1 MSEDNGQDRDNNG
14 EAAAPVGRAVTQFK
28 KGQPRPAN
36 AGRRPG
42 VPNKMSVA
50 MRDAVVEAIDWA
62 GFVQWDKKRNAF
74 CKEGKE
80 KGLVAFMKFLALYE
94 RDKIMPLVQRVL
106 PMHVTAAVVHRAYS
120 TEDEVRALCAER
132 GIPFE
137 SLIDLS
143 VGLEDAPPTIDG
155 TAVDVEDPMD

>member
-1 MSEDNGQDRDNNG
+1 MSEDNGSDQDNNG
-14 EAAAPVGRAVTQFK
+14 TAAPTGRAVSQFK
-28 KGQPRPAN
+28 KGQPRPAK
-36 AGRRPG
+36 AGRKKG
-42 VPNKMSVA
+42 TPNKMPIA
-50 MRDAVVEAIDWA
+50 MRDAVVEAIEWA
-62 GFVQWDKKRNAF
+62 GFIEWEESYKAF
-74 CKEGKE
+74 CKAGSE
-80 KGLVAFMKFLALYE
+80 KGLVAFMKFLALHE
-94 RDKIMPLVQRVL
+94 RDKIMPLVLRVL
-106 PMHVTAAVVHRAYS
+106 PMHVTASVVHRQYS

>member
-1 MSEDNGQDRDNNG
+1 MSEERQNND
-14 EAAAPVGRAVTQFK
+14 AVTKIDKPHLFK
-28 KGQPRPAN
+28 KGQPRPAK
-36 AGRRPG
+36 AGRRAG
-42 VPNKMSVA
+42 TPNKMSVA

-62 GFVQWDKKRNAF
+62 GFVEWDKKRNEF
-74 CKEGKE
+74 CKDGRE

-94 RDKIMPLVQRVL
+94 RDKIMPLVLRVL
-106 PMHVTAAVVHRAYS
+106 PMHVTASVVNRAYS

-143 VGLEDAPPTIDG
+143 IGLEDAPMIDV
-155 TAVDVEDPMD
+155 TPDDQDPMD